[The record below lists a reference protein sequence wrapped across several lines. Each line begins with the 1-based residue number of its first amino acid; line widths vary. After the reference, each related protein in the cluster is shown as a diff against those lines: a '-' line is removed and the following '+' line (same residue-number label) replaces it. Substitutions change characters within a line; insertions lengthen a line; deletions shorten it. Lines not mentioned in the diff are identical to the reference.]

1 MDFHSGNSELFSDEE
16 LTSLALSADPHP
28 TIDARVAPWRLTS
41 SVGNG
46 LLPDWYM
53 PAPTGRHRGK
63 GTKVAIGVIVVSFV
77 LINALGLCVTYG
89 FVSVA

>member
-1 MDFHSGNSELFSDEE
+1 MDDRLTFDGTVSDDE

-28 TIDARVAPWRLTS
+28 HIDLSVAPWRAAS
-41 SVGNG
+41 AAAGA

-53 PAPTGRHRGK
+53 PAPAGRHRGT
-63 GTKVAIGVIVVSFV
+63 GVKVGIAVIIVSFV

-89 FVSVA
+89 FVSLA

>member
-1 MDFHSGNSELFSDEE
+1 MDDRFIFDGTVSDDE

-28 TIDARVAPWRLTS
+28 DIDFSVAPWRAAS
-41 SVGNG
+41 AAGA

-53 PAPTGRHRGK
+53 PAPAGRHRG
-63 GTKVAIGVIVVSFV
+63 TVAKVGVAVIIVSFV

-89 FVSVA
+89 FVSLA

>member
-1 MDFHSGNSELFSDEE
+1 VNERSSISELISDEE

-28 TIDARVAPWRLTS
+28 VIDANVVPWRPASDALT
-41 SVGNG
+41 G

-53 PAPTGRHRGK
+53 PTPSGRYRGTGA
-63 GTKVAIGVIVVSFV
+63 KVAIGVIVASFV

-89 FVSVA
+89 FLTLA